1 MGLTLIEMMFSIFRG
16 HIPDHAVRTASGI
29 AVPPAAVLGV
39 FAAATAAIGIIAGAL
54 WGTVWLALRL
64 I

>member
-1 MGLTLIEMMFSIFRG
+1 MGLSLLEIMFSVFRG
-16 HIPDHAVRTASGI
+16 HIPDHTVRSTAI

-39 FAAATAAIGIIAGAL
+39 FAAATTAIGLIAAAL
-54 WGTVWLALRL
+54 WATVWLALWL

>member
-1 MGLTLIEMMFSIFRG
+1 MGLSLIEMMFSIFRG
-16 HIPDHAVRTASGI
+16 HIPDHAVRTFTAV

-39 FAAATAAIGIIAGAL
+39 FAAAAAAIGIIAGTMWA
-54 WGTVWLALRL
+54 TVWLALWL